1 MLDKLTV
8 AKLMFWQL
16 QLNLV
21 LLALCMIK
29 KDIIG
34 TIIHH
39 KKRA

>member
-8 AKLMFWQL
+8 AKGGFWGFGV
-16 QLNLV
+16 NLV